1 MKEYTERLHGYQIR
15 DVVYMGRPPK
25 DAPVMFDIV
34 KWYQCE
40 PNEVMSMEMNSRGTY
55 DMKKKIVTEYCY
67 SVAVLEWNAHES
79 WFDFKSVGTRW
90 LEEKPEED
98 VIDMIMKFCEE
109 KQNDLKEDL

>member
-15 DVVYMGRPPK
+15 DAVYLVRPPK
-25 DAPVMFDIV
+25 DVPVTFDIV
-34 KWYQCE
+34 KWVECE
-40 PNEVMSMEMNSRGTY
+40 PKEIMSYEQNSRGTY
-55 DMKKKIVTEYCY
+55 EMKKKIMTEYCF

-79 WFDFKSVGTRW
+79 WFEFKSVGTRW
-90 LEEKPEED
+90 LEENPEED